1 MDVASG
7 RTGKNS
13 PVPTGLW
20 YTDVSMEHRKKT
32 GIILIIIGICF
43 PLLALPFVSGYS
55 KDKGIID
62 NFYKIGIQIREDTEG
77 NAGNEGFANLENIKG
92 KSIKFS
98 KLIPKKIPLRFF
110 LVVTLIFL
118 YMGIVRVAPPRPEPD
133 QEPAKKE

>member
-1 MDVASG
+1 
-7 RTGKNS
+7 
-13 PVPTGLW
+13 
-20 YTDVSMEHRKKT
+20 MEQRKKT
-32 GIILIIIGICF
+32 GIILIIVGICF

-98 KLIPKKIPLRFF
+98 KLIPKRIPLRFF

-118 YMGIVRVAPPRPEPD
+118 YMGIVRIAPPRPEPD